1 MPLLHPI
8 VFIPKIILLALF
20 ALIFF
25 ILYKALPFNWW
36 LASLVVG
43 LPLYIAASLILA
55 GWLLK
60 KIEKTKTGQ
69 KFILPQADKA
79 TGTAGPAEGMTSLMG
94 KVGITE
100 TMLRPAGRVQIEG
113 SRYTAV
119 TEATFLP
126 QGTKIKVTKVQGG
139 KIIVEEMK

>member
-1 MPLLHPI
+1 MPLLHPAVI
-8 VFIPKIILLALF
+8 LPKIVLFIVF

-25 ILYKALPFNWW
+25 ILYQVLPFNWW
-36 LASLVVG
+36 LALLVVG
-43 LPLYIAASLILA
+43 LPLYITASLVLA

-60 KIEKTKTGQ
+60 RVEKTKMGQ

-79 TGTAGPAEGMTSLMG
+79 TGTAGPAEGMASLRG

-100 TMLRPAGRVQIEG
+100 TMLRPAGRVQIDRR
-113 SRYTAV
+113 RYTAV

-126 QGTKIKVTKVQGG
+126 PGTKIKVTKIQGG
-139 KIIVEEMK
+139 KIIVEEVK